1 MGDEWRVASG
11 EWWVVGGGWCADPT
25 SSELHHPPPL
35 SIGWISDLFAKDELD
50 AILGGIA
57 GEAKNAGVPDLPQ
70 DRFNFL
76 VKKMRSNFHVALAF
90 SPVGDTFRIR
100 ARRFPGL
107 INCTNI
113 DYFHAWPEQ
122 VRWAGCIVSMRHK

>member
-11 EWWVVGGGWCADPT
+11 EWWVGGGGWGADPT

-76 VKKMRSNFHVALAF
+76 VRTGIMRLHDNVISFYYFILQESLNARA
-90 SPVGDTFRIR
+90 IR
-100 ARRFPGL
+100 MKIL
-107 INCTNI
+107 QL
-113 DYFHAWPEQ
+113 Y
-122 VRWAGCIVSMRHK
+122 